1 MRKKTREK
9 FEKNNGR
16 KYPKSAYKGVY
27 QIGPTKWRALVVYH
41 SEDLGKQV
49 FILEPFYNELE
60 AAEAYEDF
68 LEEQKRA
75 EYARKKGLI

>member
-1 MRKKTREK
+1 MKKRRTLE
-9 FEKNNGR
+9 EAR

-49 FILEPFYNELE
+49 FI
-60 AAEAYEDF
+60 
-68 LEEQKRA
+68 
-75 EYARKKGLI
+75 